1 MNYRRKTKTFIS
13 YVLFI
18 ICAVIWMLPL
28 FGVIVNSFRP
38 FTNAAGSG
46 WWKVFSEKV
55 VTMSNFKVMASNPK
69 FLTALKN
76 STVIT
81 VPSVFLAII
90 VCSMTAFGVIFGEL
104 KYGMKMF
111 SLICSLIIIP
121 AEITLLPN
129 LIILKTFKLQSTYFG
144 VWLSHV
150 ANIIPFGV
158 FLIGSFMLSLPRDL
172 VEAAEIDGCSK
183 WTTYS
188 RIIFPLSLS
197 AIGSLAIFDFLWI
210 WNDLLRSLVI
220 IPKPS
225 RQPLTVILANSV
237 GQYGERI
244 TIQAAGA
251 VLLMLPPLL
260 MFLLFQKAFI
270 NGVLAGAI
278 KS

>member
-1 MNYRRKTKTFIS
+1 MNYRRTTKTIIS

-18 ICAVIWMLPL
+18 ACAVIWMLPL

-38 FTNAAGSG
+38 YTNAVGSG
-46 WWKVFSEKV
+46 WWKVLSEKV
-55 VTMSNFKVMASNPK
+55 VTLSNFKTMVSDSK
-69 FLTALKN
+69 FLMALKN
-76 STVIT
+76 SALIAI
-81 VPSVFLAII
+81 PSVFFAII
-90 VCSMTAFGVIFGEL
+90 VCSMTAFGFIFGKL
-104 KYGMKMF
+104 KHGKKLF
-111 SLICSLIIIP
+111 SLICALIIIP

-129 LIILKTFKLQSTYFG
+129 LIILKTLNLQSTYPG
-144 VWLSHV
+144 IWLSHV

-158 FLIGSFMLSLPRDL
+158 FLVGSFMLSLPNDL

-188 RIIFPLSLS
+188 KIIFPLSLS
-197 AIGSLAIFDFLWI
+197 AIGSLAIFDFLWV

-220 IPKPS
+220 IPKTS
-225 RQPLTVILANSV
+225 RQPLTVVLANSV

-260 MFLLFQKAFI
+260 VFLLFQKAFI
-270 NGVLAGAI
+270 NGVLTGAI